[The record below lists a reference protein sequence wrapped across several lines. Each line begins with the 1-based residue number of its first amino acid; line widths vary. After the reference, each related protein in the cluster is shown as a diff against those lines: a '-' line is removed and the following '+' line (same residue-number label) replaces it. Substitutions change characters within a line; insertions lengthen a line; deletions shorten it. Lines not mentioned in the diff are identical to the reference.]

1 MSLFFHWNRFG
12 GIQHWSSCSAMDPL
26 QWMGA
31 VRMRVQTADKNITII
46 HTTPVH
52 HCFWLKFESSV
63 HNIAYSSEKVISS
76 ESGEKYAQIKHCFQ
90 AKNCFKQIYWWILM
104 RESNRGRTFSLEE
117 ALLWITCGLL
127 GCFYYLFGLSFWRHP
142 FTAEDPLVSKWC
154 NATFLQICS
163 HEETNSSTS
172 WMSWV
177 WVNFQWICIC
187 GWTIHF
193 LFLSNYSF
201 ILKDLVCACF
211 SLVMLVGVVILLKPF
226 QPQESLLHL
235 QNMLLCLIKSVCC
248 SLSLSLPHRFLVSWP
263 FVSWVRCGLW
273 VLVSQAW
280 QEQQYSDRF
289 FCIWWLKLLCFFPN
303 VTGTVHP

>member
-1 MSLFFHWNRFG
+1 
-12 GIQHWSSCSAMDPL
+12 
-26 QWMGA
+26 
-31 VRMRVQTADKNITII
+31 
-46 HTTPVH
+46 
-52 HCFWLKFESSV
+52 
-63 HNIAYSSEKVISS
+63 
-76 ESGEKYAQIKHCFQ
+76 
-90 AKNCFKQIYWWILM
+90 M

-226 QPQESLLHL
+226 QPQECICRTCCCVWSRVSVV
-235 QNMLLCLIKSVCC
+235 LCLSHFPTVF
-248 SLSLSLPHRFLVSWP
+248 LSLDPLFHE
-263 FVSWVRCGLW
+263 FVVVYEC
-273 VLVSQAW
+273 
-280 QEQQYSDRF
+280 
-289 FCIWWLKLLCFFPN
+289 
-303 VTGTVHP
+303 